1 MYHGLLKEE
10 ARQGKY
16 VLSPAQFESDLKYLK
31 ENGYHTVVV
40 QDLIDYVEK
49 GVPLPEKPVMLTFDD
64 AITITTITPFRC
76 WRSTTRRL

>member
-16 VLSPAQFESDLKYLK
+16 VLSPARFESDLKYLT

-49 GVPLPEKPVMLTFDD
+49 RCSAAGEASD
-64 AITITTITPFRC
+64 AYF
-76 WRSTTRRL
+76 